1 MTKPIFHFDKLRPFD
16 KWTIGL
22 YLILTLRLSNY
33 FLSTENVAS
42 KRDLIFGYA
51 FLTQLALY
59 GFCYKSLRNT
69 TVFFVWVV
77 IGLFHLYL
85 YNTLKDDTTLQMFRG
100 HSTTPLRNTLPLL
113 VLHQILRVVSLKIQG
128 QELVSPSRG
137 FTTDLFDERKVNWL
151 DFILFFTYCGFAIV
165 ADI

>member
-1 MTKPIFHFDKLRPFD
+1 MTKSIFHFDKLKPFD
-16 KWTIGL
+16 NWTIGL
-22 YLILTLRLSNY
+22 YLLITLGLSYY
-33 FLSTENVAS
+33 FLSVENIAT

-51 FLTQLALY
+51 LVTQLALY
-59 GFCYKSLRNT
+59 GLCYKSLRNI

-77 IGLFHLYL
+77 IGFVHLYF
-85 YNTLKDDTTLQMFRG
+85 YYTLKDVTVLQMYRG
-100 HSTTPLRNTLPLL
+100 HATTPLRNTLPLL
-113 VLHQILRVVSLKIQG
+113 VLYQILRVASLKIQQ

-151 DFILFFTYCGFAIV
+151 DYIFFFTYCGFAIV